1 MYEINRDALKLNSFK
16 NMKHFCT
23 RAASSRDAYK
33 EILFSEKSL
42 NLAALGPHTED
53 EEKTKYFEVAPSASA
68 Q

>member
-1 MYEINRDALKLNSFK
+1 MHEINADTLKINSFK

-23 RAASSRDAYK
+23 GAASSRDAYK

-42 NLAALGPHTED
+42 NLAAVGPHTED
-53 EEKTKYFEVAPSASA
+53 EKKTKYFEVAPSVSA